1 MSYTWLSSNFV
12 VSKLWW
18 ILLLFSALFIIG
30 SDEEEKPASEK
41 FELEKPLFSFGAY
54 EFYTR

>member
-1 MSYTWLSSNFV
+1 
-12 VSKLWW
+12 
-18 ILLLFSALFIIG
+18 LFSALFIIG